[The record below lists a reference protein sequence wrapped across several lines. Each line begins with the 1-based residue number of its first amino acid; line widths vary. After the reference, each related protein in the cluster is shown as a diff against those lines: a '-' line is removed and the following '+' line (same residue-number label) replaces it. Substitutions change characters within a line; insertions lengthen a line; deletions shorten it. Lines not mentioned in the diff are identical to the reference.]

1 MFNLGF
7 LKKIKMK
14 YENWQSQFSSLST
27 IDYRL
32 SPNKGF
38 LLVEVIVAVALFS
51 VVMTVGIIALLS
63 LVQANERSQRF
74 KIVSNNLNLALE
86 SISKEIRVGTGFTC
100 GADCSGD
107 DAFSFTSK
115 DDEVITYRLSTDDR
129 IERRV
134 GGDSFIDITAEDIV
148 IDKLEFYVRGNND
161 TDGFQPKVEI
171 YVSGYSGE
179 RDLDRMRFDLQTIVS
194 QRTIMD

>member
-1 MFNLGF
+1 MSL
-7 LKKIKMK
+7 LKTKNSKLK
-14 YENWQSQFSSLST
+14 T
-27 IDYRL
+27 D
-32 SPNKGF
+32 KGF

-51 VVMTVGIIALLS
+51 VVMTVGIVALLS

-100 GADCSGD
+100 DADCSGD
-107 DAFSFTSK
+107 TAFSFTSK
-115 DDEVITYRLSTDDR
+115 DNEVIIYRLSTNDR
-129 IERRV
+129 IERSV
-134 GGDSFIDITAEDIV
+134 DGGPFIDITAEDIV
-148 IDKLEFYVRGNND
+148 IDKMEFYVRGNNG

>member
-7 LKKIKMK
+7 LKNKM
-14 YENWQSQFSSLST
+14 SLLKTQNSKLKT
-27 IDYRL
+27 DE
-32 SPNKGF
+32 GF

-86 SISKEIRVGTGFTC
+86 SISKEIRVGTGFNC

-107 DAFSFTSK
+107 TAFSFTSK
-115 DDEVITYRLSTDDR
+115 DDEVIIYRLSTENR
-129 IERRV
+129 IERNIN
-134 GGDSFIDITAEDIV
+134 GGSYLDITAEDIV
-148 IDKLEFYVRGNND
+148 IDKLEFYV
-161 TDGFQPKVEI
+161 
-171 YVSGYSGE
+171 
-179 RDLDRMRFDLQTIVS
+179 
-194 QRTIMD
+194 

>member
-1 MFNLGF
+1 MFL
-7 LKKIKMK
+7 LKTKNSKLK
-14 YENWQSQFSSLST
+14 TDE
-27 IDYRL
+27 
-32 SPNKGF
+32 GF

-51 VVMTVGIIALLS
+51 VVMTVGIVALLS

-107 DAFSFTSK
+107 DSFSFTSK
-115 DDEVITYRLSTDDR
+115 DNEEIIYRLSTEDR

-134 GGDSFIDITAEDIV
+134 DGGSFIDITAEDIV
-148 IDKLEFYVRGNND
+148 IDKLEFYVRGNSVIP
-161 TDGFQPKVEI
+161 DGSQPKVEI

-179 RDLDRMRFDLQTIVS
+179 RDTDRMRFDLQTIVS